1 MLLFLPGDL
10 FLKNHPYRLTIPSKN
25 PIISPLFLNK
35 GKGKH
40 VFTVNHFIWLALC
53 TAGIFL
59 GLRVGEKKRIDV
71 KTAALVM
78 SAISVA
84 SESCK
89 MMTHLLPSP
98 LGGMALDPN
107 ALPFH
112 LCSMQIFVVFYLTFA
127 KASPGKEKVI
137 SFFVPTALLGGIMAM
152 LIPTDGVD
160 FRDPLAYQCF
170 LFHAGLVW
178 LALYFLRTK
187 QVDMGRRAYGRNL
200 LILLCL
206 VGIMIYVN
214 GAFFDYG
221 TNFMFLT
228 RPPME
233 NLPILNLNHGWYV
246 YFHSLA
252 LVALFLMTLLHL
264 PFMIAE
270 KRKKTDV
277 R

>member
-1 MLLFLPGDL
+1 M
-10 FLKNHPYRLTIPSKN
+10 
-25 PIISPLFLNK
+25 
-35 GKGKH
+35 
-40 VFTVNHFIWLALC
+40 FTVNHYLWLLLCAL
-53 TAGIFL
+53 GILL
-59 GLRVGEKKRIDV
+59 GLRIGEKKKLTV
-71 KTAALVM
+71 KTAARVM
-78 SAISVA
+78 SVIAIA

-89 MMTHLLPSP
+89 MLTHLLPSP

-112 LCSMQIFVVFYLTFA
+112 LCSMQIFIVFYLAFA
-127 KASPGKEKVI
+127 EPSPVKEKVV
-137 SFFVPTALLGGIMAM
+137 SFSVCAALPGGIMAM

-160 FRDPLAYQCF
+160 FLDPLAYQCF
-170 LFHAGLVW
+170 LYHAGLVW
-178 LALYFLRTK
+178 LALYLLRTK

-206 VGIMIYVN
+206 AGIMIYVN

-233 NLPILNLNHGWYV
+233 NLPILNLDHGWYV
-246 YFHSLA
+246 YFLTLA
-252 LVALFLMTLLHL
+252 LIALLLVTLVHL
-264 PFMIAE
+264 PFMLAE
-270 KRKKTDV
+270 GRKKTGV

>member
-1 MLLFLPGDL
+1 M
-10 FLKNHPYRLTIPSKN
+10 
-25 PIISPLFLNK
+25 
-35 GKGKH
+35 
-40 VFTVNHFIWLALC
+40 FTVNHFIWLALC
-53 TAGIFL
+53 ALGIFL
-59 GLRVGEKKRIDV
+59 GLMFAEKRQLDI
-71 KTAALVM
+71 KTAGLVM

-84 SESCK
+84 SESSK

-112 LCSMQIFVVFYLTFA
+112 LCSMQIFIVFYITFA
-127 KASPGKEKVI
+127 KASPVKEKVI
-137 SFFVPTALLGGIMAM
+137 SFSVPVALLGGIMAM

-170 LFHAGLVW
+170 IYHAGLVW

-187 QVDMGRRAYGRNL
+187 QVDMGRKAYGRNL

-206 VGIMIYVN
+206 AGIMIYVN
-214 GAFFDYG
+214 GAFFNYG

-233 NLPILNLNHGWYV
+233 NLPILNLDHGWYA
-246 YFHSLA
+246 YFLSLA
-252 LVALFLMTLLHL
+252 ALAGVLMTLAHL
-264 PFMIAE
+264 PFMLLE
-270 KRKKTDV
+270 RRKKQAVHTK
-277 R
+277 